1 MHSHRTAHA
10 NDRAQK
16 LQKKNKISVSKEFNS
31 LEYVYQNCEAVS
43 FEISLGQIEIQC
55 MQLQTEGELSTF
67 SLGKKTAFGDIH

>member
-1 MHSHRTAHA
+1 MHSHHTVHA

-16 LQKKNKISVSKEFNS
+16 LQKKNISVSKEFNS

-55 MQLQTEGELSTF
+55 MQLQTEGE
-67 SLGKKTAFGDIH
+67 